1 MGVPAANNNTLFR
14 LAGKGLGAETA
25 TKMFKK
31 DRDLA
36 ERSRSLLKN
45 KETKKLK
52 EVFLT
57 KFPRLKEAE
66 LDALIGKEQFTRIYL
81 ATKTI
86 VYSVGDVPYF
96 IDVEGRNN
104 IVPTVQLLWRL
115 PHILRTFVI
124 HAPVSEFV
132 MNGADL
138 MLPGLASVDGLE
150 GVMRDEKMSIRV
162 VGNPLPFAVGISN
175 CSWEGILTNG
185 RKGKALCVT
194 SVYGD
199 CLCPL
204 KAAPK
209 SGFGGSSIYALE
221 GYQEVTENSD
231 DDDDEEE
238 GGVSYK
244 KALKNKGG
252 SGGSRIGGCSGIIS
266 KGGVLMPVSPAAA
279 ADSDADTIAIAPTA
293 SKTTAATVATVVL
306 PTDLG
311 DWDHQEDQEEYVM
324 VAGNE
329 VDVESEGTDKDEDKD
344 QGSDGGD
351 EGDDGGDEKEV
362 DENDNDSDNDQA
374 ENENE
379 EEEEEGIVTTAST
392 PVNPLQAMQAMD
404 GLMLTA
410 LLRAIKY
417 VIKVSDSDPFT
428 VVLVQSL
435 YTVNPPNPSPQ
446 RSPNTVIPLVI

>member
-1 MGVPAANNNTLFR
+1 
-14 LAGKGLGAETA
+14 
-25 TKMFKK
+25 MFKK

-57 KFPRLKEAE
+57 KFPRLTETE

-104 IVPTVQLLWRL
+104 IIPTVQCLWRL
-115 PHILRTFVI
+115 PKLLRTFVI

-138 MLPGLASVDGLE
+138 MLPGLANVDDLE

-162 VGNPLPFAVGISN
+162 VGNPLPFAVGVSN
-175 CSWEGILTNG
+175 CSWEGILANG
-185 RKGKALCVT
+185 RKGKALVVT

-204 KAAPK
+204 KAAPN

-221 GYQEVTENSD
+221 GYHEATETS
-231 DDDDEEE
+231 DDEEDE
-238 GGVSYK
+238 EEERKDVGGVSYK
-244 KALKNKGG
+244 QAVKNKPSG
-252 SGGSRIGGCSGIIS
+252 SGGRRIGGSSGMVNS
-266 KGGVLMPVSPAAA
+266 GMVNSVDFPSLGE
-279 ADSDADTIAIAPTA
+279 DTAPTSTTSA
-293 SKTTAATVATVVL
+293 TTAATTVVL
-306 PTDLG
+306 PEGLEEWEDEEEG
-311 DWDHQEDQEEYVM
+311 VVVDGNDVVENDDVNDQESGM
-324 VAGNE
+324 
-329 VDVESEGTDKDEDKD
+329 
-344 QGSDGGD
+344 
-351 EGDDGGDEKEV
+351 V
-362 DENDNDSDNDQA
+362 DENDSNNDDDHD
-374 ENENE
+374 NENIDDE
-379 EEEEEGIVTTAST
+379 EEENDIDVGGMEGGIPSRTSSHEITTTAST
-392 PVNPLQAMQAMD
+392 SITPLQAMHAMD
-404 GLMLTA
+404 ALMLNA

-417 VIKVSDSDPFT
+417 VIKVTRHDMT
-428 VVLVQSL
+428 
-435 YTVNPPNPSPQ
+435 
-446 RSPNTVIPLVI
+446 

>member
-1 MGVPAANNNTLFR
+1 
-14 LAGKGLGAETA
+14 
-25 TKMFKK
+25 MFKK

-52 EVFLT
+52 DVFLT
-57 KFPRLKEAE
+57 KFPRLAETE

-104 IVPTVQLLWRL
+104 IVPTVQCLWRL
-115 PHILRTFVI
+115 PKLLRTFVI

-138 MLPGLASVDGLE
+138 MLPGLATVDGLE

-185 RKGKALCVT
+185 RKGKALCVS

-204 KAAPK
+204 KTAPN

-221 GYQEVTENSD
+221 GYEEASENSD
-231 DDDDEEE
+231 DEDEEDDDEEGKTV

-244 KALKNKGG
+244 RALKNKAGG
-252 SGGSRIGGCSGIIS
+252 GGCRIGGSSGIIS
-266 KGGVLMPVSPAAA
+266 SSDNRSSACAAA
-279 ADSDADTIAIAPTA
+279 AAAA
-293 SKTTAATVATVVL
+293 SSSSMTSTTADATVVL
-306 PTDLG
+306 PAGLEE
-311 DWDHQEDQEEYVM
+311 WEDQEEWV
-324 VAGNE
+324 V
-329 VDVESEGTDKDEDKD
+329 VEGGGVGAESGGIDKDEDDVVDEKD
-344 QGSDGGD
+344 SDIDQDEDNDDNEDED
-351 EGDDGGDEKEV
+351 EG
-362 DENDNDSDNDQA
+362 NATSL
-374 ENENE
+374 
-379 EEEEEGIVTTAST
+379 TASHEATSTSIPTTTSTT
-392 PVNPLQAMQAMD
+392 PMQAMQAMD
-404 GLMLTA
+404 ALMLTA
-410 LLRAIKY
+410 LLKAIKY
-417 VIKVSDSDPFT
+417 VIKVSS
-428 VVLVQSL
+428 
-435 YTVNPPNPSPQ
+435 
-446 RSPNTVIPLVI
+446 

>member
-1 MGVPAANNNTLFR
+1 
-14 LAGKGLGAETA
+14 
-25 TKMFKK
+25 MFKK

-57 KFPRLKEAE
+57 KFPRLTETE

-104 IVPTVQLLWRL
+104 IIPTVQCLWRL
-115 PHILRTFVI
+115 PKLLRTFVI

-138 MLPGLASVDGLE
+138 MLPGLANVDDLE

-162 VGNPLPFAVGISN
+162 VGNPLPFAVGVSN
-175 CSWEGILTNG
+175 CSWEGILANG
-185 RKGKALCVT
+185 RKGKALVVT

-204 KAAPK
+204 KAAPN

-221 GYQEVTENSD
+221 GYHEATETSD
-231 DDDDEEE
+231 DDEDEEE
-238 GGVSYK
+238 EGKDVGGVSYK
-244 KALKNKGG
+244 QAVKNKASG
-252 SGGSRIGGCSGIIS
+252 SGGRRIGGSSGMVDSIDFPS
-266 KGGVLMPVSPAAA
+266 LAEVTAPA
-279 ADSDADTIAIAPTA
+279 STA
-293 SKTTAATVATVVL
+293 TTTAATTVVL
-306 PTDLG
+306 PEGLEE
-311 DWDHQEDQEEYVM
+311 WEDEEEGV
-324 VAGNE
+324 VVDGNDV
-329 VDVESEGTDKDEDKD
+329 VDSND
-344 QGSDGGD
+344 
-351 EGDDGGDEKEV
+351 V
-362 DENDNDSDNDQA
+362 DENDDEMVDENDSNNDHDHDHIDD
-374 ENENE
+374 E
-379 EEEEEGIVTTAST
+379 EEEEEEVEVEVKGDNVEEISTTTAST
-392 PVNPLQAMQAMD
+392 SITPLQAMHAMD
-404 GLMLTA
+404 ALMLNA

-417 VIKVSDSDPFT
+417 VIKVPDRT
-428 VVLVQSL
+428 
-435 YTVNPPNPSPQ
+435 
-446 RSPNTVIPLVI
+446 

>member
-1 MGVPAANNNTLFR
+1 
-14 LAGKGLGAETA
+14 
-25 TKMFKK
+25 MFKK

-57 KFPRLKEAE
+57 KFPRLTESE
-66 LDALIGKEQFTRIYL
+66 LDTLVGKEQFTRIYL

-86 VYSVGDVPYF
+86 IYSVGDVPLF

-104 IVPTVQLLWRL
+104 IIPTVQCLWRL
-115 PHILRTFVI
+115 PRLLRTFVI

-138 MLPGLASVDGLE
+138 MLPGLATVDGLE

-162 VGNPLPFAVGISN
+162 IGNPLPFAVGISN

-199 CLCPL
+199 CLCSL
-204 KAAPK
+204 KAAPN

-231 DDDDEEE
+231 DDDNDDDEKE

-244 KALKNKGG
+244 RALKNKDS
-252 SGGSRIGGCSGIIS
+252 SGGSRIGGSSGIIS
-266 KGGVLMPVSPAAA
+266 RRDASAASTLATSTTTTASSIVLPAAA
-279 ADSDADTIAIAPTA
+279 TEDLEDWE
-293 SKTTAATVATVVL
+293 VV
-306 PTDLG
+306 D
-311 DWDHQEDQEEYVM
+311 
-324 VAGNE
+324 GNE
-329 VDVESEGTDKDEDKD
+329 DNADNEDIVKNNDIDDKDEDE
-344 QGSDGGD
+344 DGN
-351 EGDDGGDEKEV
+351 DG
-362 DENDNDSDNDQA
+362 NDVENDSDSDPV
-374 ENENE
+374 EDDDELT
-379 EEEEEGIVTTAST
+379 VTPLSLTTPTTKTATTTTSSSSASSS
-392 PVNPLQAMQAMD
+392 LQSMQAMD
-404 GLMLTA
+404 ALMLTA

-417 VIKVSDSDPFT
+417 VIKVG
-428 VVLVQSL
+428 
-435 YTVNPPNPSPQ
+435 
-446 RSPNTVIPLVI
+446 